1 MGAGI
6 RVYAVMETE
15 GADERVL
22 YQYGRAAASTYAY
35 SDDDGD
41 VIGVIVERSAPVLA
55 GRFVPA
61 PGVTVEMGENQYGD
75 EMLFLDGE
83 GFRALDLILGVAD
96 LREKGHFVR
105 KEGGK

>member
-6 RVYAVMETE
+6 KIYAVTETE
-15 GADERVL
+15 GTEERVR
-22 YQYGRAAASTYAY
+22 YQYDMEHRSTYAY

-75 EMLFLDGE
+75 EMLFLDGK

-105 KEGGK
+105 KEGEK